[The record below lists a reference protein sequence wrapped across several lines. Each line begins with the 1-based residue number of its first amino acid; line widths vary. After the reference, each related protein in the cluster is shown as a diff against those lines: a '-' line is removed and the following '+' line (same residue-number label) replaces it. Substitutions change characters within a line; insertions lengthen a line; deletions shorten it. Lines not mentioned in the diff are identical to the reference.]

1 MAPTD
6 NNWSRRDFL
15 KAAGAAGVGSVLA
28 PIESLAESA
37 DEPRV
42 MPTRPF
48 GKTGVRVPIL
58 ASGGSMDIQQLMLRQ
73 AIKWGVTYWDTANSY
88 YGGNSERQIGKYL
101 GKYPEDR
108 KKIFLV
114 TKSHAWSVDGM
125 TRDLNTSLE
134 RMKTDYIDLFFLH
147 SVRNISELNDDIK
160 GWSQKTKAGGKIRFF
175 GFSTHSNMEKCM
187 LKGATL
193 GWIDGIMMSYNYRL
207 MHTDHT
213 RRAVDACAK
222 AGIGLTA
229 MKTQG
234 GGSVKTNTET
244 ELKLAGRFLKKG
256 FTDAQAKLK
265 AVWENPNIAS
275 ICSEMPN
282 MTILMSN
289 VAAAYNRTKLSSQDL
304 RLLRHYAQETGSDY
318 CAGCTDLCESTIRS
332 DVPIGDVMRYLMY
345 CRSYGDRHRA
355 TMHFNEIP
363 EMIRREMARL
373 DYSLAEQKCPQ
384 KISIGKLMREAVDEM
399 TLRDSETK

>member
-1 MAPTD
+1 MSPTD
-6 NNWSRRDFL
+6 TNWSRRDFL
-15 KAAGAAGVGSVLA
+15 KAAGAAGVGSVIR
-28 PIESLAESA
+28 PIESLAISS
-37 DEPRV
+37 DKPLV
-42 MPTRPF
+42 MPTRTF
-48 GKTGVRVPIL
+48 GKTGVKVPIL
-58 ASGGSMDIQQLMLRQ
+58 AFGGSMDVQQLVLRQ

-108 KKIFLV
+108 NKIFLV
-114 TKSHAWSVDGM
+114 TKSHAWTVNGM
-125 TRDLNTSLE
+125 TRDLTLSLE
-134 RMKTDYIDLFFLH
+134 RMKTDYVDLFFVH
-147 SVRNISELNDDIK
+147 SVRDIYELDEDIK
-160 GWSQKTKAGGKIRFF
+160 SWSQKTKAGGKIRFF

-187 LKGATL
+187 RTAATL

-207 MHTDHT
+207 MHTDQMK
-213 RRAVDACAK
+213 RAVDACAK

-234 GGSVKTNTET
+234 GGSVSTTTET
-244 ELKLAGRFLKKG
+244 EMKLAGRFLKKG

-282 MTILMSN
+282 MTILKAN
-289 VAAAYNRTKLSSQDL
+289 VAAASNRTKLSSRDL
-304 RLLRHYAQETGSDY
+304 SLLRHYALETGSGY
-318 CAGCTDLCESTIRS
+318 CAGCTELCESALES

-345 CRSYGDRHRA
+345 CRSYGDRYRA
-355 TMHFNEIP
+355 AMHFNEIP
-363 EMIRREMARL
+363 VTIRKKMARL

-384 KISIGKLMREAVDEM
+384 KMAIGKLMREAVDEM
-399 TLRDSETK
+399 TSGDSKTT

>member
-1 MAPTD
+1 M
-6 NNWSRRDFL
+6 R
-15 KAAGAAGVGSVLA
+15 
-28 PIESLAESA
+28 PIESLAEAS
-37 DEPRV
+37 DEPLV
-42 MPTRPF
+42 MPIRSF
-48 GKTGVRVPIL
+48 GKTGVKVPIL
-58 ASGGSMDIQQLMLRQ
+58 ALGGSMDMQQLVLRQ

-101 GKYPEDR
+101 GKYPEER

-114 TKSHAWSVDGM
+114 TKSHAWTIDGM
-125 TRDLNTSLE
+125 TRDLITSLE
-134 RMKTDYIDLFFLH
+134 RMKTDYVDLFFVH
-147 SVRNISELNDDIK
+147 SVRNIDELDDDMK

-187 LKGATL
+187 RKAATL

-207 MHTDHT
+207 MHTDNMK
-213 RRAVDACAK
+213 RAVDACAK

-234 GGSVKTNTET
+234 GGSVRTTIET
-244 ELKLAGRFLKKG
+244 EVKLAGRFIAKG

-265 AVWENPNIAS
+265 AVWENPNIAT

-282 MTILMSN
+282 MTILMAN
-289 VAAAYNRTKLSSQDL
+289 VAAANNRTKLSSQDL
-304 RLLRHYAQETGSDY
+304 RLLGHYAQETGSEY
-318 CAGCTDLCESTIRS
+318 CAGCTDLCESTFKS
-332 DVPIGDVMRYLMY
+332 DVPVGDVMRYLMY
-345 CRSYGDRHRA
+345 CRSYGDRYRA

-363 EMIRREMARL
+363 AAIRRDMARL

-384 KISIGKLMREAVDEM
+384 KMAIGKLMREAVNEM
-399 TLRDSETK
+399 TIGDSKTT

>member
-15 KAAGAAGVGSVLA
+15 RAAGAAGVGSIIA
-28 PIESLAESA
+28 PIESLAESS
-37 DEPRV
+37 DEPLV
-42 MPTRPF
+42 MPTRTF
-48 GKTGVRVPIL
+48 GKTGVKVSIL
-58 ASGGSMDIQQLMLRQ
+58 AFGGSMDVQQLVLRQ

-108 KKIFLV
+108 NKIFLV
-114 TKSHAWSVDGM
+114 TKSHAWTVNGM
-125 TRDLNTSLE
+125 TRDLTSSLE
-134 RMKTDYIDLFFLH
+134 RMKTDYVDLFFVH
-147 SVRNISELNDDIK
+147 SVRDIDELSEDIK
-160 GWSQKTKAGGKIRFF
+160 SWSQKTRAAGKIRFF

-187 LKGATL
+187 RKAATL

-207 MHTDHT
+207 MHTDQMK
-213 RRAVDACAK
+213 RAVDACVK

-234 GGSVKTNTET
+234 GGSVRTNTET
-244 ELKLAGRFLKKG
+244 ELKLAGRLLKKG

-282 MTILMSN
+282 MTILMAN
-289 VAAAYNRTKLSSQDL
+289 VAAAYNRTKLSNQDL
-304 RLLRHYAQETGSDY
+304 RLLLHYAQETGSGY
-318 CAGCTDLCESTIRS
+318 CAGCNDLCESALKS
-332 DVPIGDVMRYLMY
+332 DVPIADVMRYLMY
-345 CRSYGDRHRA
+345 YRSYGDRHRA

-363 EMIRREMARL
+363 EMIRREMARV

-384 KISIGKLMREAVDEM
+384 KMAIGKLMREAVDEM
-399 TLRDSETK
+399 TIGDGKTT

>member
-1 MAPTD
+1 MAPID

-15 KAAGAAGVGSVLA
+15 KAAGAAGVGSFIA
-28 PIESLAESA
+28 PIECLAESS

-42 MPTRPF
+42 MPTRAF
-48 GKTGVRVPIL
+48 GKTGVSVPIL
-58 ASGGSMDIQQLMLRQ
+58 GFGGSMDVQQLMLRQ
-73 AIKWGVTYWDTANSY
+73 ASKWGVTYWDTANSY

-114 TKSHAWSVDGM
+114 TKSHAWTVDGM

-134 RMKTDYIDLFFLH
+134 RMKTDYIDLFFVH
-147 SVRNISELNDDIK
+147 SVRDINELNDDIK
-160 GWSQKTKAGGKIRFF
+160 GWSQKTKAVGKIRFF

-187 LKGATL
+187 QEGATL

-207 MHTDHT
+207 MHTDHMK
-213 RRAVDACAK
+213 RAVDACAK

-234 GGSVKTNTET
+234 GGSVRTTTKTEV
-244 ELKLAGRFLKKG
+244 ELAGQFLENG

-282 MTILMSN
+282 MTILMAN
-289 VAAAYNRTKLSSQDL
+289 VAAAYNRTKLSIQDL
-304 RLLRHYAQETGSDY
+304 KLLRHYAQETGSDY
-318 CAGCTDLCESTIRS
+318 CAGCTDLCETTIRS

-345 CRSYGDRHRA
+345 CSSYGDRYRA

-363 EMIRREMARL
+363 ETIRRAMARL
-373 DYSLAEQKCPQ
+373 DYSLAEKKCPQ
-384 KISIGKLMREAVDEM
+384 GMAIGKLMREAVDEM
-399 TLRDSETK
+399 TIGDRKIT

>member
-15 KAAGAAGVGSVLA
+15 KAAGAAGVGSVMN
-28 PIESLAESA
+28 PIESLADSA
-37 DEPRV
+37 DEPLV
-42 MPTRPF
+42 MPTRTF
-48 GKTGVRVPIL
+48 GKTGVKVPIL
-58 ASGGSMDIQQLMLRQ
+58 ALGGSMDVQQLILRQ

-101 GKYPEDR
+101 GKYPDDR

-114 TKSHAWSVDGM
+114 TKSHAWTVDGM

-134 RMKTDYIDLFFLH
+134 RMKTDYVDLFFVH
-147 SVRNISELNDDIK
+147 SVRNIDELNDDIK
-160 GWSQKTKAGGKIRFF
+160 GWSQKTKARGKIRFF

-187 LKGATL
+187 RKAATL

-207 MHTDHT
+207 MHTDNMK
-213 RRAVDACAK
+213 RAVDACAK

-234 GGSVKTNTET
+234 GGSVRTSTATEVN
-244 ELKLAGRFLKKG
+244 LAGRFLEKG

-265 AVWENPNIAS
+265 AVWENPYIAT

-282 MTILMSN
+282 MTYLMAN
-289 VAAAYNRTKLSSQDL
+289 VAAANNRTKLSRQDL
-304 RLLRHYAQETGSDY
+304 SLLRHYAQETGSGY
-318 CAGCTDLCESTIRS
+318 CAGCTDICESTITS

-345 CRSYGDRHRA
+345 SRSYGDRYRA
-355 TMHFNEIP
+355 TMHLNEIP
-363 EMIRREMARL
+363 ETIRREMARL

-384 KISIGKLMREAVDEM
+384 KMAIGKLMREAINEM
-399 TLRDSETK
+399 TIGDNKTT